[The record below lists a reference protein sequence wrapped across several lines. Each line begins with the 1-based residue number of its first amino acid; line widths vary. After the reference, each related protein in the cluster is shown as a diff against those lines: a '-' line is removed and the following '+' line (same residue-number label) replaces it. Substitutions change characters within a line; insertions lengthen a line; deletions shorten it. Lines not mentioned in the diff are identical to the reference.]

1 MTDYSSQYQAYLRQA
16 EDTLAALCEK
26 YLPESSE
33 VCRAARYS
41 LLGGGKR
48 VRAVLV
54 LAVCDMLKGDME
66 AAAWFAG
73 ALEMVHCYSLIH
85 DDLPCMDNDDFRR
98 GRPSCHKAFS
108 ESTAMLAGDA
118 LLTAAFSVLSE
129 SPAPDGVRV
138 AAVQELASGAGAAG
152 GMILGQT
159 LDIAAEAMQELDRAQ
174 LEEIHLHKTG
184 CLLTLPLLC
193 AAVLAGHEED
203 LPILKQIGSL
213 IGLSFQIQ
221 DDVMDVTESQ
231 QQLGKS
237 NSDIANHK
245 ATFVTLMGVEDAR
258 ALSDAC
264 YREAKALCAQL
275 HLDTQGLLSLFDQLR
290 ERRS

>member
-1 MTDYSSQYQAYLRQA
+1 MSDFEAYLRSLKEGCTPSRTVDA
-16 EDTLAALCEK
+16 MF
-26 YLPESSE
+26 
-33 VCRAARYS
+33 YS

-48 VRAVLV
+48 VRPRLLFAALRGYG
-54 LAVCDMLKGDME
+54 LPEQAGYPC
-66 AAAWFAG
+66 AAAI
-73 ALEMVHCYSLIH
+73 EMIHTYSLIH
-85 DDLPCMDNDDFRR
+85 DDLPAMDDDTLRR
-98 GRPSCHKAFS
+98 GRKTCHIAFD
-108 ESTAMLAGDA
+108 EATAILAGDG
-118 LLTAAFSVLSE
+118 LLTDAFSIVLRCACTDAQKVKLVSLLSE
-129 SPAPDGVRV
+129 Y
-138 AAVQELASGAGAAG
+138 SGSG

-174 LEEIHLHKTG
+174 LEEIHLDKTG

-193 AAVLAGHEED
+193 AAVLAGHKED

-258 ALSDAC
+258 ALNDAC